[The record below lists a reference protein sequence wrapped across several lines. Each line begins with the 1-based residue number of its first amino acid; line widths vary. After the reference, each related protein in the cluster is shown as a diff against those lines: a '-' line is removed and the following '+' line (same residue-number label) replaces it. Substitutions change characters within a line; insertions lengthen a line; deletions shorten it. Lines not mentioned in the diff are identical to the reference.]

1 MHVSECTHVI
11 TTPNFPDL
19 LIVSYLHIATHLSD
33 GKFHSTV
40 MPYNTGYAC
49 VHTSDVLVPLDHFS
63 LVLVLVFGFEIILVS
78 ISSST
83 ASL

>member
-1 MHVSECTHVI
+1 MIYTEGIKCSV
-11 TTPNFPDL
+11 
-19 LIVSYLHIATHLSD
+19 
-33 GKFHSTV
+33 
-40 MPYNTGYAC
+40 
-49 VHTSDVLVPLDHFS
+49 VLVPLNHFS